1 MRNGFFLQGYFCRF
15 ADKIDGL
22 AVFTCSDFFN
32 SNHIFQKLLKILFF
46 GSAFGYTFRM
56 TDNKNLQQ
64 LKEVKDEYIAQW
76 GILGSNW
83 GVNRTMAQIH
93 GLLMVTDE
101 ALSTDDIMEE
111 LEISRGNAHSNI
123 KELVNWQLIR
133 SVLKKGDRKEYFE
146 AEKDSMKVFA
156 HVARERQRREIDPVI
171 VFLEK
176 LLEDSKDIKGAEAKA
191 FRSQIKDLKEFTSMG
206 AKIMSKFAK
215 MGHGRLLKWGA
226 KFLK

>member
-1 MRNGFFLQGYFCRF
+1 M
-15 ADKIDGL
+15 
-22 AVFTCSDFFN
+22 SD
-32 SNHIFQKLLKILFF
+32 SK
-46 GSAFGYTFRM
+46 
-56 TDNKNLQQ
+56 NKVK
-64 LKEVKDEYIAQW
+64 LKEIKDEYIAQW

-93 GLLMVTDE
+93 ALLMVSNE

-111 LEISRGNAHSNI
+111 LEISRGNAHSNV

-171 VFLEK
+171 EFLGK
-176 LLEDSKDIKGAEAKA
+176 LLEDSKDLKGTEAKA
-191 FRSQIKDLKEFTSMG
+191 FRSQIKELKEFTSMG
-206 AKIMSKFAK
+206 ANIMQKFAK
-215 MGHGRLLKWGA
+215 MGHGRLVKWA
-226 KFLK
+226 LKFLS